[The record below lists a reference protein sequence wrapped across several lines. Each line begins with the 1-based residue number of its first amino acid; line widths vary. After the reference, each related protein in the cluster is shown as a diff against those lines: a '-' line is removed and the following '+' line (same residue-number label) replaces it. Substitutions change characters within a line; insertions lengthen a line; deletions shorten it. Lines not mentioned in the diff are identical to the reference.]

1 MNIKIDLK
9 DYNKI
14 GELKTDIH
22 NFEVGEKFIFDGQIW
37 IVNSL
42 TDDHCTYI
50 TNLKTGQLTTY
61 ARTSHEDVIPIK
73 KIKFKIKI

>member
-22 NFEVGEKFIFDGQIW
+22 SLEVGEKFIFDGQIW

-50 TNLKTGQLTTY
+50 TNLETGQLTTY
-61 ARTSHEDVIPIK
+61 ARTAYEDVIPIK